1 MKNSN
6 ELIKNKSKD
15 DFNKVNLKNYKL
27 AMEDTLFASLAYK
40 LELDESILCKYTSK
54 LESR

>member
-54 LESR
+54 L